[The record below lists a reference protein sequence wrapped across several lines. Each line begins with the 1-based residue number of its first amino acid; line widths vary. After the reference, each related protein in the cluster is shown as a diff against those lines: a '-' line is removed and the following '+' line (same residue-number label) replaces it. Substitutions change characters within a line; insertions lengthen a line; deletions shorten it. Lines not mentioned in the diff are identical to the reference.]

1 MGVKGR
7 LHWAMA
13 PVPPLGVEEHWERSC
28 QASALI
34 PFWGS
39 LWPKDT
45 LPSRASLTWRLTSS
59 RYSSQ
64 DKAFQPQGSSCG
76 CLRPLLRPYF
86 SLKSPPAQSCS
97 PFSFLPLKGRGGAP
111 KVHSPLNIQHP
122 DDLCFSGNSGCSI
135 LSPAHRIIT
144 PTAGHVLLAS
154 VPLISINF
162 KFDCKYRL
170 SLQMLLLDWL
180 N

>member
-86 SLKSPPAQSCS
+86 SLKSPPAQSRS
-97 PFSFLPLKGRGGAP
+97 LFSLSRGGVAQSALP
-111 KVHSPLNIQHP
+111 SQHP
-122 DDLCFSGNSGCSI
+122 APRWS
-135 LSPAHRIIT
+135 
-144 PTAGHVLLAS
+144 
-154 VPLISINF
+154 
-162 KFDCKYRL
+162 
-170 SLQMLLLDWL
+170 LLLRQLGLQHPVSGTQDHHPHSRPRSSCL
-180 N
+180 SAFDLYQF